1 MTWRSSLIAF
11 VFVVYVAR
19 GHRKFSS
26 WKLFNS
32 RGRSLVLLTL
42 VHSKF
47 KVNPIALILATLK
60 CNVFVV

>member
-1 MTWRSSLIAF
+1 MTWRSSIIEF

-19 GHRKFSS
+19 EHRKFSS
-26 WKLFNS
+26 WKLFYS

-47 KVNPIALILATLK
+47 KVNPIALIVATLNS
-60 CNVFVV
+60 NVFVV